1 MENYKSPK
9 TKNPLDT
16 LTAEGPLGI
25 KKLPT
30 REIIDIAFDLALKAV
45 DKIGA
50 TNGTQLYNEI
60 EKGKLNGKLP
70 EKIKFE

>member
-9 TKNPLDT
+9 KKNPLDT

-50 TNGTQLYNEI
+50 TNGT
-60 EKGKLNGKLP
+60 
-70 EKIKFE
+70 